1 MSCFKFTNNNF
12 TVLSFLYDVSVDGT
26 IVHITQQEIAD
37 KLGFSRSTISKIM
50 NFLIIE
56 QYISV
61 DKEHLGR
68 YGLTDKATHLINV
81 FRSV

>member
-1 MSCFKFTNNNF
+1 MSYLKFTNNNF
-12 TVLSFLYDVSVDGT
+12 MVLNFLYDVSVDGT

-56 QYISV
+56 QYIGV

-68 YGLTDKATHLINV
+68 YSLTDKSTRLVNV